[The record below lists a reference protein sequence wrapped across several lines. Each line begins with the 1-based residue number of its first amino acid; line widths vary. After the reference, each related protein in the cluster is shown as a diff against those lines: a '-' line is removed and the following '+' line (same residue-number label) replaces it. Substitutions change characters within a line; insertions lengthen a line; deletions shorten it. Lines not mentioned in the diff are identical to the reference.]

1 MKEYITLKLDN
12 DMIVFNYE
20 TISNEVIKLVDKNS
34 FFEDT
39 LFYTLKY
46 FKKNINNIC
55 KQFTNIKTMYVKRL
69 VTFKYVKDMM
79 NVLKIENLKLD
90 FRSTISL
97 NDYELFLELDSL
109 KQIDCYYMPKF
120 IKNKF
125 ESKGVTV
132 NSYNRNKIS
141 DRFMLQVDAFDYET
155 LYYIKN
161 LCIKEDYPNLL
172 SDIKEFLRINYNLKA
187 IHIYIFSK
195 EKIEGIVDLVKNDE
209 ARNVMVFLH
218 QAYDYDNFISN
229 NFEWLRNLNE
239 KCKSDYTCEFKI
251 IYSNSF
257 LRKNLFKQLTFNN
270 LKLITVFGVYVS
282 LVSIIIVKSYQFVEK
297 ASIDE
302 VRNNIINNSYAASDT
317 EDTTI
322 IEDADI
328 AEPAVSNDKTTKKEV
343 KSKYTFKNAINEL
356 LKTNN
361 ETVGF
366 LKVNNT
372 NINYPVVQHS
382 DNSYYL
388 NHDFYKKKKVM
399 GWVFLDYRNSHDSFD
414 SNNVIYGHNMPNKT
428 MFGSLSKVMT
438 SSWRKNK
445 NNLIIS
451 YDTVEKSNKFKIF
464 SIYKIDY
471 TTDYLKTKFSS
482 KEEFDSFVKMIRN
495 RSTLKSN
502 EKVEYG
508 DKILTLSTCADKG
521 KKRLVVHAVLMD

>member
-1 MKEYITLKLDN
+1 MD
-12 DMIVFNYE
+12 
-20 TISNEVIKLVDKNS
+20 S
-34 FFEDT
+34 
-39 LFYTLKY
+39 
-46 FKKNINNIC
+46 
-55 KQFTNIKTMYVKRL
+55 
-69 VTFKYVKDMM
+69 
-79 NVLKIENLKLD
+79 VLKRFN
-90 FRSTISL
+90 FSL
-97 NDYELFLELDSL
+97 MTG
-109 KQIDCYYMPKF
+109 Q
-120 IKNKF
+120 
-125 ESKGVTV
+125 
-132 NSYNRNKIS
+132 
-141 DRFMLQVDAFDYET
+141 
-155 LYYIKN
+155 
-161 LCIKEDYPNLL
+161 
-172 SDIKEFLRINYNLKA
+172 
-187 IHIYIFSK
+187 
-195 EKIEGIVDLVKNDE
+195 
-209 ARNVMVFLH
+209 
-218 QAYDYDNFISN
+218 
-229 NFEWLRNLNE
+229 
-239 KCKSDYTCEFKI
+239 
-251 IYSNSF
+251 
-257 LRKNLFKQLTFNN
+257 
-270 LKLITVFGVYVS
+270 
-282 LVSIIIVKSYQFVEK
+282 
-297 ASIDE
+297 SIDFLQ
-302 VRNNIINNSYAASDT
+302 
-317 EDTTI
+317 
-322 IEDADI
+322 ADI

-438 SSWRKNK
+438 PSWRKKK